1 MTSSTTN
8 TAADNGGT
16 TSAKEEHPVAVLR
29 RNEGH
34 GLISLACDALHA
46 TTDLTHYLHTA
57 LYGPQGVV
65 PVTDL
70 KAALSNARACLQV
83 ADQYLGHL
91 DEVLDSAV
99 PPDWEPAVLQ
109 PATHW

>member
-1 MTSSTTN
+1 MTSSTT
-8 TAADNGGT
+8 TAADNGGS

-29 RNEGH
+29 RAEGK
-34 GLISLACDALHA
+34 GVISLASDALHA
-46 TTDLTHYLHTA
+46 ATDLTHHLFLV

-83 ADQYLGHL
+83 ADHYLGHL

-99 PPDWEPAVLQ
+99 PPDWEPAIIE